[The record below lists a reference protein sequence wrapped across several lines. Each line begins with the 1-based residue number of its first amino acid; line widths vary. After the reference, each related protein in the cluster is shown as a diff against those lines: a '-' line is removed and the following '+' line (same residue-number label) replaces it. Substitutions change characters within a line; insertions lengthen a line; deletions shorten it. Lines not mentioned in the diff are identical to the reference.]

1 MSILLT
7 NAFMKQSC
15 FVLFC
20 RIEISPLT
28 NHHASCHALGIF
40 GKLSMSRGALTWFE
54 TVWSYGV
61 ESIDY

>member
-7 NAFMKQSC
+7 NASMKQSC

-20 RIEISPLT
+20 HIEISPLP
-28 NHHASCHALGIF
+28 NHSAWGLSIF

-54 TVWSYGV
+54 AVWICSV
-61 ESIDY
+61 KAIDY